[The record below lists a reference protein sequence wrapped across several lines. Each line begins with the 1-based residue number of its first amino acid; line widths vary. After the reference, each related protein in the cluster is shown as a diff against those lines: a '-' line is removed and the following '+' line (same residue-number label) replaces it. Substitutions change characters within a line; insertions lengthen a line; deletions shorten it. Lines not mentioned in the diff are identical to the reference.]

1 MVKLPIFNTLF
12 QEGDI
17 NLVVDTNVGGVKVPP
32 YLYGKL
38 TNFIVGN
45 APSPRLNVDE
55 NGVTAP
61 LRFGETIF
69 TCYFPW
75 SSVRAMISRKAV
87 VNFPNEGERERQS
100 GDKPKDETPKLKLI
114 K

>member
-1 MVKLPIFNTLF
+1 MIKLTIFNTLY

-17 NLVVDTNVGGVKVPP
+17 NLVVDTGAADVNVPP

-45 APSPRLNVDE
+45 TSSPNLQADE
-55 NGVTAP
+55 IGITAS
-61 LRFGETIF
+61 LRFGETKF

-75 SSVRAMISRKAV
+75 HAIRAMISRKAV
-87 VNFPNEGERERQS
+87 VNFPAEGDKEPDE
-100 GDKPKDETPKLKLI
+100 KPKDESPKLKVV

>member
-1 MVKLPIFNTLF
+1 MVKMTIFNALF
-12 QEGDI
+12 DEGDI
-17 NLVVDTNVGGVKVPP
+17 NLVVDTSMKGVKVPP

-38 TNFIVGN
+38 TNFIIGN
-45 APSPRLNVDE
+45 VSSPRLLADE
-55 NGVTAP
+55 GGVTAP
-61 LRFGETIF
+61 LRFGETRF

-87 VNFPNEGERERQS
+87 VNFPHEGEEDLE
-100 GDKPKDETPKLKLI
+100 DKPKDDPPKLKRI